1 MACFYE
7 FYGNYNFPVLEWSC
21 TTPKFKKVVYWKL
34 ASNKS
39 ILVLKELD
47 FETIRCINFY
57 ACLSTFTYQRLS
69 NNSINYYVNH
79 ADGFSIYDQDWDL
92 V

>member
-1 MACFYE
+1 MLRLIPNLISFLNLDPNFATFYQNIT
-7 FYGNYNFPVLEWSC
+7 FV
-21 TTPKFKKVVYWKL
+21 
-34 ASNKS
+34 
-39 ILVLKELD
+39 KELD